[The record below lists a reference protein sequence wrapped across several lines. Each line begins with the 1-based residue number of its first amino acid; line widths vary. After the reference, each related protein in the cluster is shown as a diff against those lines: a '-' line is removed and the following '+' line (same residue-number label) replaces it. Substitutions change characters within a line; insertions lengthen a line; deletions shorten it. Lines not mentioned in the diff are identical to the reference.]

1 MLCIHKQQNIIIY
14 HSPNLSYN
22 QIHIYYSSIQ
32 TIIDYDTKHRNPY
45 NHVMTNAYD
54 TTDTMHVVP
63 INRGINPPNR
73 STPHRDTAHRHN
85 FRTMGNMSTNDPNI
99 TGIHHQMHMNE
110 CTHIPYLKTSPIRCT
125 TSSHHNSPFSS
136 PNKYVHA
143 AQSFNYSHIF
153 TSNISFN
160 HHRHIITTIM
170 IIVATNLS
178 PHQHIVTFKNICTQC
193 YIQSY
198 MSTYNI

>member
-1 MLCIHKQQNIIIY
+1 
-14 HSPNLSYN
+14 
-22 QIHIYYSSIQ
+22 
-32 TIIDYDTKHRNPY
+32 
-45 NHVMTNAYD
+45 
-54 TTDTMHVVP
+54 MHVVP
-63 INRGINPPNR
+63 INCGINPPNR

-110 CTHIPYLKTSPIRCT
+110 CTHIPYLKTSPSRCT

-170 IIVATNLS
+170 IIVITNLS
-178 PHQHIVTFKNICTQC
+178 PHQHIVTFKTYAHNVAFNHTCPRI
-193 YIQSY
+193 
-198 MSTYNI
+198 TYNHRINNNNGSFHHPTKTLSCLHN